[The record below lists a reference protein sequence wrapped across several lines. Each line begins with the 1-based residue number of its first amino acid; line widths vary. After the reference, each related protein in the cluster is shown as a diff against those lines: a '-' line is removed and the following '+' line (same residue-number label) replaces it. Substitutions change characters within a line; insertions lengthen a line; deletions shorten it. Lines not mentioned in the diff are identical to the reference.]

1 MIKRFVS
8 SIIIISMMLVMASCG
23 TTHSN
28 LKESNVKE
36 FEPEPLIINDNE
48 SSVTHYDNGYTKFQ
62 DRMSMDWDFIDHEFL
77 LKIATYKGGSAEQR
91 AYTILVTLNRMLDE
105 NYPNTIHEVVLDEL
119 YNVDGITSY
128 DFEGIITDDVSRQG
142 MELVLYK
149 KIDNSYGSTE
159 YINFK

>member
-1 MIKRFVS
+1 MIKRFVG
-8 SIIIISMMLVMASCG
+8 SIIVISMILVMASCG

-48 SSVTHYDNGYTKFQ
+48 SSVTYYDNGYTKFQ

-91 AYTILVTLNRMLDE
+91 AYTILVTLNRMLDK